1 MQSASKIISFT
12 AIHSIVLIYFLKLTQ
27 SHNTSQKG
35 DCCFLAEINRRKR
48 FLTNFAYGA
57 LLLAL
62 AFVAFKYLF
71 GLLWPF
77 ALAFLFSAL
86 LRPILR
92 WLTLR
97 WHWRYPL
104 AAAVCLL
111 LFFVLLFALLGFSLS
126 RLATGGMELLASL
139 PALYSDRLE
148 PALRHSGEQWEAF
161 LTQRSPELYAALD
174 TLLPDILG
182 SLQSSVRELSGRAV
196 SAATAGAAA
205 LPKGLLNLLICLIAT
220 IFMTLDYPHI
230 SAFLLRQLPESWKRL
245 AVKSME
251 SGKAVV
257 GQYARSYLLLMA
269 ITFGEIFLGLLLIR
283 QKKAA
288 LIAALIALFDL
299 FPVVGAGLI
308 LLPWALFCLLSGG
321 WAKGMGLL
329 ALWVIVIVARQIL
342 EPRIVGRSVGLH
354 PLITL
359 MSMFVGARLFGGV
372 GLFGL
377 PLSCAVIKSLDD
389 GGVIHLIAKDSPV
402 LVRTEEKN
410 KKISKSEA
418 RGY

>member
-1 MQSASKIISFT
+1 M
-12 AIHSIVLIYFLKLTQ
+12 
-27 SHNTSQKG
+27 
-35 DCCFLAEINRRKR
+35 AEINRRKR

-57 LLLAL
+57 LLLGL

-77 ALAFLFSAL
+77 ALAFVFSAL
-86 LRPILR
+86 LRPALH

-111 LFFVLLFALLGFSLS
+111 LFFLLLFAVLGVSAA
-126 RLATGGMELLASL
+126 RLATGGMELLSSL
-139 PALYSDRLE
+139 PALYTKRLE
-148 PALRHSGEQWEAF
+148 PSLRRTAADLETF
-161 LTQRSPELYAALD
+161 LTRRSPELYAALD
-174 TLLPDILG
+174 ALLPDILG
-182 SLQSSVRELSGRAV
+182 SLRGTVSELSGKAV
-196 SAATAGAAA
+196 AAVTGFVAG
-205 LPKGLLNLLICLIAT
+205 LPKGLLSLLICLIAT

-245 AVKSME
+245 LVKTLE

-257 GQYARSYLLLMA
+257 GQYARSYVLLMA
-269 ITFGEIFLGLLLIR
+269 ITFGEIFLGLVLIQ

-288 LIAALIALFDL
+288 LIAALIAVFDL

-308 LLPWALFCLLSGG
+308 LLPWALFCLLSGV
-321 WAKGMGLL
+321 WAKGAGLL

-354 PLITL
+354 PLVTL
-359 MSMFVGARLFGGV
+359 MSMFVGARLFGGI

-389 GGVIHLIAKDSPV
+389 GGVIHLIHKDSPI

-410 KKISKSEA
+410 KKNSKTPGL
-418 RGY
+418 GY